1 MFLTRSPRP
10 HTLLTITALAVLGS
24 ANARAA
30 GIQGGTI
37 VAVFNSEITSGNVL
51 NDPAAGQNAFL
62 NNNSTASFGDNTGDG
77 GQPFPTM
84 PQELGWGHN
93 SDFDQAG
100 ESTLTFQGAT
110 IASNQNLLVPFLL
123 GTLTYE
129 NGTSDL
135 NSLIFGA
142 GIGFYINGF
151 QDFEALGGDTITINT
166 TDDIFGVPGGLA
178 NGDDDYINICGNN
191 SNICGNSIEAV
202 EDTEGG
208 RGLTVQ
214 LYGTI
219 TGDPMLTI
227 TSVNVLAGETFANNG
242 FIGSDPALGVVPEP
256 ATWTM
261 LGGALAL
268 GFLAR
273 RRRKSNRAAKVTPA
287 D

>member
-1 MFLTRSPRP
+1 MIVTSLRRQNL
-10 HTLLTITALAVLGS
+10 LLTITALAVLGG

-30 GIQGGTI
+30 GIPGGTI
-37 VAVFNSEITSGNVL
+37 VAIFSSETTSGNVL
-51 NDPAAGQNAFL
+51 NDPSAGLTTFL
-62 NNNSTASFGDNTGDG
+62 NNNSTATLGDNAGDG
-77 GQPFPTM
+77 GQPTPTM

-93 SDFDQAG
+93 SDFTAAG

-110 IASNQNLLVPFLL
+110 IASNQNLQVPFLL
-123 GTLTYE
+123 GTITYK

-142 GIGFYINGF
+142 SIGFYINGF
-151 QDFEALGGDTITINT
+151 QDFEALGADSIVINT

-191 SNICGNSIEAV
+191 SNICSNSIEAV
-202 EDTEGG
+202 EETEGG
-208 RGLTVQ
+208 RGLTVD

-227 TSVNVLAGETFANNG
+227 TSVNVLDGETFLNNG
-242 FIGSDPALGVVPEP
+242 FVGSDPALGVVPEP

-261 LGGALAL
+261 LAGALAL
-268 GFLAR
+268 AGLTR
-273 RRRKSNRAAKVTPA
+273 RRGKST
-287 D
+287 

>member
-1 MFLTRSPRP
+1 MIVTSLRRP

-37 VAVFNSEITSGNVL
+37 VAVFDSETTSGNVL
-51 NDPAAGQNAFL
+51 NDPAAGQNTFL

-84 PQELGWGHN
+84 PQELSWGHN
-93 SDFDQAG
+93 ADFTAAG
-100 ESTLTFQGAT
+100 QSTLTFQGAT

-123 GTLTYE
+123 GTLTYD

-142 GIGFYINGF
+142 SIGFYINGF
-151 QDFEALGGDTITINT
+151 EDFEAFGADSITINT
-166 TDDIFGVPGGLA
+166 TDDIFGVPGGLT

-227 TSVNVLAGETFANNG
+227 TSVNVLDGETFLNNG
-242 FIGSDPALGVVPEP
+242 FVGSDPALGVVPEP

-261 LGGALAL
+261 LAGALAL
-268 GFLAR
+268 GGLAR
-273 RRRKSNRAAKVTPA
+273 RRGKST
-287 D
+287 